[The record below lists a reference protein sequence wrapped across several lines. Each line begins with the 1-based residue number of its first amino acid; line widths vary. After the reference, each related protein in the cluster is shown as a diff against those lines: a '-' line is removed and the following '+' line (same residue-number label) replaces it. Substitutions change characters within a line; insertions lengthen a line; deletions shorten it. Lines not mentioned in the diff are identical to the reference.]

1 MEISFHFCMWRDGV
15 YTYLLGTALRSG
27 VTTDS
32 VELAR
37 TAPATLTMEEV
48 IVAYVNFVRQL
59 VECVH

>member
-1 MEISFHFCMWRDGV
+1 MEISFHFCMWHDGV
-15 YTYLLGTALRSG
+15 YTHLLGTALRKG

-37 TAPATLTMEEV
+37 TALATLTMEEV